1 MKIAVYTIALNEEKH
16 VERWHESA
24 KDADYL
30 LIADTG
36 STDRTVKIAKKLG
49 IKIINISINPWRF
62 DDARNAALAALPKDI
77 DMCISL
83 DMDEVLSEGWR
94 KKLESIDED
103 TTMVSYK
110 YTWSWRDPISRTQ
123 PQTIYIF
130 NKVHARH
137 GYRWNYLVHELPLPD
152 RNEKHKEQ
160 ALEGF
165 EIYHY
170 YDIEKSRNQYNELID
185 AAFEETKEIQ
195 RYWIYKMGNLV
206 LKNDKKQAKEFI
218 YEFLKKFKGE
228 IAIPQLA
235 TAYQMLAICDPKN
248 RKKHLLMSHKIYPQR
263 REYLVA
269 LSVYY
274 FKQGKLRKAKYWSE
288 KALKITVRQ
297 LDQYYGEYAWGYL
310 PKNIIYVCKHN
321 LKLNKWFKLHNQNKL
336 DLNVDSMIASSF
348 DLYKQ
353 EDVV

>member
-16 VERWHESA
+16 VERWYESA

-94 KKLESIDED
+94 EKLESIDED
-103 TTMVSYK
+103 TTQVSYK
-110 YTWSWRDPISRTQ
+110 YTWSWRDPVSRTQ

-137 GYRWNYLVHELPLPD
+137 GYRWNYLVHEVPLPD
-152 RNEKHKEQ
+152 RIEAKEQ
-160 ALEGF
+160 FLENF

-170 YDIEKSRNQYNELID
+170 YDIEKSRNQYIDLID
-185 AAFEETKEIQ
+185 AAFKENKYIQ
-195 RYWIYKMGNLV
+195 RYWVYQINSFISLGEAKKAKDLIYQYLN
-206 LKNDKKQAKEFI
+206 
-218 YEFLKKFKGE
+218 KFKGK
-228 IAIPQLA
+228 INIQQLSA
-235 TAYQMLAICDPKN
+235 TYKLLSICEPE
-248 RKKHLLMSHKIYPQR
+248 RAESHLLMAHKIYPQR
-263 REYLVA
+263 REHIVSLA
-269 LSVYY
+269 AYY
-274 FKQGKLRKAKYWSE
+274 FKKDKLRKAKRYAE
-288 KALKITVRQ
+288 MALTITLRQ

-310 PKNIIYVCKHN
+310 TKNIIHVCNHN
-321 LKLNKWFKLHNQNKL
+321 LKLNKWSKSYKENKL

-353 EDVV
+353 EDVL